1 MAWTDWYKTVT
12 EQMADLLNGAGVDGT
27 EVPGLPVGG
36 HSVVKDLTL
45 SLDTDAYADGDVLAD
60 TQELAAA
67 IRVAGGSGVVQ
78 SLVVVDKDDQGQA
91 MDVYLLDS
99 SGSLG
104 TENSAVA
111 VSDANAAKILGKIA
125 VGSGDYYDM
134 GGVRVASLANLS
146 LVVEVSSGTSLYVGV
161 VSRGA
166 GTYTASG
173 VVLRFGILQ
182 D

>member
-1 MAWTDWYKTVT
+1 MSWTDWYKTMT
-12 EQMADLLNGAGVDGT
+12 EQLADLLMGADVSGNPI
-27 EVPGLPVGG
+27 PGLLVGG

-45 SLDTDAYADGDVLAD
+45 SLSTDQYADGDVLAD
-60 TQELAAA
+60 TQELASA
-67 IRVAGGSGVVQ
+67 IRLAGGSGVVQ

-91 MDVYLLDS
+91 LDVYLLDS
-99 SGSLG
+99 NVSIG
-104 TENSAVA
+104 TENSAVGI
-111 VSDANAAKILGKIA
+111 SDANAAKVLGKIA
-125 VGSGDYYDM
+125 VAAADFYDM

-146 LVVEVSSGTSLYVGV
+146 VVVEVSSGTSLYVAV
-161 VSRGA
+161 VSRGT

>member
-1 MAWTDWYKTVT
+1 MTWTDWYKTMT
-12 EQMADLLNGAGVDGT
+12 EQLADLLTGADVNGT
-27 EVPGLPVGG
+27 PIPGLLVGG

-45 SLDTDAYADGDVLAD
+45 SLDTSAYADGDVLAD
-60 TQELAAA
+60 TQELASA
-67 IRVAGGSGVVQ
+67 IRLAGGSAVIQSMVVI
-78 SLVVVDKDDQGQA
+78 DKDDQGQA
-91 MDVYLLDS
+91 MDVWVLDS
-99 SGSLG
+99 NATLG
-104 TENSAVA
+104 TENSAVSI
-111 VSDANAAKILGKIA
+111 SDANAAKILGKIA
-125 VGSGDYYDM
+125 VGSGDYHDM

-161 VSRGA
+161 VSRGT